1 VGWLSRRRAELLL
14 LAVALLAGLGLVE
27 LGGRLH
33 VSRQLRLPFFHD
45 GEQRF
50 YPVLYRGLRGY
61 DPHAHSVL
69 LLGGSVLQYIPM
81 HTWAT
86 YLPGR
91 KVYSVAFKGHTSLD
105 SRYKYEYLLRQGY
118 HFDHVVFYHGINEVR
133 TNNVPP
139 ELFAADY
146 THYTFYRMARRL
158 FRDRSSLRSWLARH
172 TYLGFSL
179 ELLALRAGTQPG
191 ELLPPDLPPR
201 KWRRFGAEIKSAR
214 SYRAN
219 LVRIGE
225 LAREAGS
232 VLLVPRFAYHHPED
246 YSFDRWQAR
255 RLGYQCDQRGSA
267 THIWGDPKN
276 VVAGIE
282 AHNRAIDQE
291 AGRYVLVDTS
301 GITGRVEY
309 FCDICHFSGR
319 GVEAFVRTVAAAL
332 QAHEV
337 RSDAP
342 RESPAQSSSE

>member
-1 VGWLSRRRAELLL
+1 MGWLLRRRAELLL

-61 DPHAHSVL
+61 DPHARGVL
-69 LLGGSVLQYIPM
+69 LLGGSVLQYIPPR
-81 HTWAT
+81 TWAT
-86 YLPGR
+86 YLPGCR
-91 KVYSVAFKGHTSLD
+91 VYSVAFKGHTSLD
-105 SRYKYEYLLRQGY
+105 SLYKYEYLLRQGY

-139 ELFAADY
+139 ELFADDY
-146 THYTFYRMARRL
+146 THYAFYRMARRL
-158 FRDRSSLRSWLARH
+158 FRDPSSPRSWLARH
-172 TYLGFSL
+172 TYLGYSL
-179 ELLALRAGTQPG
+179 ELLALRVGTDPS

-201 KWRRFGAEIKSAR
+201 EWRHFGANIKSAR
-214 SYRAN
+214 SFRAN
-219 LVRIGE
+219 LVRISE
-225 LAREAGS
+225 LARDSGS

-282 AHNRAIDQE
+282 AHNRVIDEE
-291 AGRYVLVDTS
+291 ADRYVLVDTS
-301 GITGRVEY
+301 DITGRIEY

-332 QAHEV
+332 QAHEA
-337 RSDAP
+337 RSAGP
-342 RESPAQSSSE
+342 REPPAQSPSE

>member
-1 VGWLSRRRAELLL
+1 MFLSWLSRRRAELLL
-14 LAVALLAGLGLVE
+14 LTAALLAGLGLVE
-27 LGGRLH
+27 LGGRLY
-33 VSRQLRLPFFHD
+33 VSRQLRLPLFHD

-61 DPHAHSVL
+61 DPQAGSVL
-69 LLGGSVLQYIPM
+69 LLGGSVLQYIPQR
-81 HTWAT
+81 TWAS

-91 KVYSVAFKGHTSLD
+91 RVYSVAFKGHTSLD
-105 SRYKYEYLLRQGY
+105 SLYKYQYLLRQGY
-118 HFDHVVFYHGINEVR
+118 RFDQVVFYHGINEVR
-133 TNNVPP
+133 TNNIPP
-139 ELFAADY
+139 DRFAADY
-146 THYTFYRMARRL
+146 THYAFYRMARRL
-158 FRDRSSLRSWLARH
+158 FLDRSSLRSWLARH
-172 TYLGFSL
+172 TYVGFSL
-179 ELLALRAGTQPG
+179 ELLALRVGTEPG

-214 SYRAN
+214 SFRAN
-219 LVRIGE
+219 LVRISE
-225 LAREAGS
+225 LARESGS

-267 THIWGDPKN
+267 THIWGDPAN

-282 AHNRAIDQE
+282 AHNRVIDKE
-291 AGRYVLVDTS
+291 ADRYVLVDTS

-332 QAHEV
+332 QAHGH
-337 RSDAP
+337 S
-342 RESPAQSSSE
+342 SPGSR